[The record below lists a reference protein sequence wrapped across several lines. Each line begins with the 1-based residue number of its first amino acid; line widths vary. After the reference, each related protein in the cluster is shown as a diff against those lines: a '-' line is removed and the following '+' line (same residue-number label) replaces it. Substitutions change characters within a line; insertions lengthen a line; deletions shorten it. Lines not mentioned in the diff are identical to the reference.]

1 MTLIGTA
8 KNRFRELFFPL
19 LLLFT
24 LLDWVILLE
33 GKQILGI
40 TFNVNL
46 SDAGMLACLAL
57 YVALYRK
64 VIIAAIPRR
73 AAVLCVGGAFLA
85 VTFIG
90 GLIANPYWMISL
102 KYWIKIHVF
111 FSVLV
116 VLFST
121 TRLSRGT
128 VYGFFGVI
136 AFLNLTA
143 IIEQFWFLEKW
154 MLKFL
159 VIFRTQE
166 ALEGSEAVSSVFVNQ
181 NIFGVL
187 NALFLITLIALYLNY
202 RNLFNKVV
210 LFLTIALC
218 AVGIVLSASRN
229 AMFTT
234 LVGLFFLFVPVLK
247 RGRGLKN
254 FLTILTVVVVL
265 SILFV
270 VSIKEIPYNARRF
283 GSVFPVISKLLKD
296 EPVTREDFRIEHT
309 QAMSARISVWKL
321 GIEKSLERPI
331 WGWGNCMAY
340 FNLKPTT
347 GLDHLHNNFI
357 EILYGNGILGL
368 ALLLA
373 LIALWLA
380 RLRSAWYWAP
390 VAATLFMSLFES
402 FIVIETWV
410 LFTAWLV
417 AVTTK
422 DLAGDSY
429 SNTRL

>member
-1 MTLIGTA
+1 
-8 KNRFRELFFPL
+8 
-19 LLLFT
+19 
-24 LLDWVILLE
+24 
-33 GKQILGI
+33 
-40 TFNVNL
+40 
-46 SDAGMLACLAL
+46 
-57 YVALYRK
+57 
-64 VIIAAIPRR
+64 
-73 AAVLCVGGAFLA
+73 
-85 VTFIG
+85 
-90 GLIANPYWMISL
+90 
-102 KYWIKIHVF
+102 
-111 FSVLV
+111 
-116 VLFST
+116 
-121 TRLSRGT
+121 
-128 VYGFFGVI
+128 
-136 AFLNLTA
+136 
-143 IIEQFWFLEKW
+143 

-166 ALEGSEAVSSVFVNQ
+166 ALEGSKAVSSVFVNQ

-234 LVGLFFLFVPVLK
+234 LVGLFFLTLPVLK

-270 VSIKEIPYNARRF
+270 VSIKEIPYNARHF

-296 EPVTREDFRIEHT
+296 EPITREDFRIEHT

-347 GLDHLHNNFI
+347 KLDHLHNNFI
-357 EILYGNGILGL
+357 EILYSNGILGF
-368 ALLLA
+368 ALFLA

-380 RLRSAWYWAP
+380 RLRSAWCWAP